1 MINNPGAQGKPMQPV
16 PGGWVDIG
24 AQQRGPIAPNGF

>member
-1 MINNPGAQGKPMQPV
+1 MKQQPGNAMINNPGAQGKPMQPV

-24 AQQRGPIAPNGF
+24 AQ